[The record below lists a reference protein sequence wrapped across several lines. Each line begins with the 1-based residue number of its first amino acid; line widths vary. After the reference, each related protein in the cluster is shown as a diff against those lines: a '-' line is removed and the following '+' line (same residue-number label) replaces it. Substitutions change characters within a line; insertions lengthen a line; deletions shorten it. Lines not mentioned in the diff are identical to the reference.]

1 MKICVVIPSFY
12 PAISYGGPIFSS
24 LNTCKE
30 LSKISN
36 MEINVSTTNVNM
48 GKGKLN
54 VLINSWV
61 KFGEK
66 FYVKYY
72 KISHS
77 DFSLSLCLNLW
88 RDIKKADIVHIQGI
102 FNSPTPAALFYA
114 TVLGRSIILSPRG
127 VLGSWCL
134 EKRSILKK
142 LWLNIFIK
150 PFALRVMWHAT
161 GESEKAEILSLYPR
175 AQIEIISNGVF
186 IDEFSKFESLSKK
199 RYIQKFANCRR
210 ENVDKIIVSMG
221 RLNKKKGFDILI
233 KAFKQ
238 VLSHHRDSYLLIAG
252 PDETEGKKL
261 FQLISELN
269 LSENVFLIGTIE
281 NQEKIDFLANA
292 DLFVLPSHNENFG
305 NVYVESL
312 AAGTPVVASLQ
323 TPWRHVEDYK
333 CGKWVSNNVESTC
346 SAMLELLGND
356 RSIMRKNSLELSRNY
371 DWSAVASKFETIFNK
386 LL

>member
-12 PAISYGGPIFSS
+12 PAIHYGGPIFSS

-48 GKGKLN
+48 GKGRLN

-61 KFGEK
+61 KFREK
-66 FYVKYY
+66 FHVKYY
-72 KISHS
+72 NISHLGFS
-77 DFSLSLCLNLW
+77 FSLYLNLW

-114 TVLGRSIILSPRG
+114 TFFRRSIILSPRG

-142 LWLNIFIK
+142 LWLNLFIK
-150 PFALRVMWHAT
+150 PFALRIMWHAT
-161 GESEKAEILSLYPR
+161 GELEKAEILSLYPR
-175 AQIEIISNGVF
+175 AQITVISNGVS
-186 IDEFSKFESLSKK
+186 IDEFSKFESLSKTD
-199 RYIQKFANCRR
+199 YIQKFANCCP
-210 ENVDKIIVSMG
+210 ENVDNIIVSMG

-233 KAFKQ
+233 NAFKQ
-238 VLSHHRDSYLLIAG
+238 FLFHHKDSYLLIAG
-252 PDETEGKKL
+252 PDETEGTKL
-261 FQLISELN
+261 LQLISELD
-269 LSENVFLIGTIE
+269 LSKSVFLIGTVE

-305 NVYVESL
+305 NVYAESL

-323 TPWRHVEDYK
+323 TPWQHVEDYK
-333 CGKWVSNNVESTC
+333 CGKWVANNVESTC

-356 RSIMRKNSLELSRNY
+356 RSIMRKNSLELSKNY
-371 DWSAVASKFETIFNK
+371 DWAAVASKFKIAFNK

>member
-30 LSKISN
+30 LSKIQDIEVS
-36 MEINVSTTNVNM
+36 VSTTNVNM
-48 GKGKLN
+48 GKGKLD

-61 KFGEK
+61 KFGEG

-72 KISHS
+72 KIFHS
-77 DFSLSLCLNLW
+77 NFSLNLCLNVW
-88 RDIKKADIVHIQGI
+88 SDIKKSDIVHVQGI
-102 FNSPTPAALFYA
+102 FNSPTPVALFYA
-114 TVLGRSIILSPRG
+114 TVLARPIILSPRG

-161 GESEKAEILSLYPR
+161 GEPEKAEILSLYPR
-175 AQIEIISNGVF
+175 AQIEVISNGVF
-186 IDEFSKFESLSKK
+186 IDDFSKFESLSKK
-199 RYIQKFANCRR
+199 RYIQKFANCRC

-323 TPWRHVEDYK
+323 TPWQHVEDYK
-333 CGKWVSNNVESTC
+333 CGKWVANNIESTG
-346 SAMLELLGND
+346 SAMLELLGSD

-371 DWSAVASKFETIFNK
+371 DWSAVASKFKTVFNK